1 MFVILGVVLAFSGWS
16 ASISRLNLIVAGTG
30 AGFLGTIAGPHGPPI
45 VLLYQGLEPDRV
57 RGATLT
63 FIGMGNAL
71 SLIALVI
78 IDQFS
83 HEQMT
88 ATLVLAPGVLLG
100 LWVAPRLAATIN
112 ANVLRSI
119 VLAISASSGLFLVL
133 S

>member
-1 MFVILGVVLAFSGWS
+1 M
-16 ASISRLNLIVAGTG
+16 AGTG